1 MKAWKIR
8 KFAGDVVYDL
18 RARGLLPVAI
28 LLLVGMVALPF
39 VIGRAGGDTEAAVP
53 SAQPSAADAAPENQA
68 AVVAYE
74 PGLRDYRERL
84 SELPPKNPFRQQF
97 TSPAAGA
104 ASTATAPTDGSGATV
119 VGGDPTGGGSL
130 TPSPVGTGG
139 GSTGGGGTRTT
150 RHRYWYYETDVV
162 VGEVA
167 AKQKK
172 LNRVTSF
179 TYLPNLDTP
188 VVSYIGA
195 KDRVA
200 VFLVSEAV
208 VGIEGAPDCAPSVE
222 ECQLIGLG
230 EGETARLTYGPNGK
244 TYSLQVT
251 RVEYVSHKKPRVR

>member
-39 VIGRAGGDTEAAVP
+39 VIGRAGGDTKAATP
-53 SAQPSAADAAPENQA
+53 SSQPSPADAAPENQA

-74 PGLRDYRERL
+74 PGLRNYRERL

-104 ASTATAPTDGSGATV
+104 ASAGSVTIDGSGATV
-119 VGGDPTGGGSL
+119 VGGDSTGGG
-130 TPSPVGTGG
+130 TISPGGGSTGG
-139 GSTGGGGTRTT
+139 GSTGGGTSETKW
-150 RHRYWYYETDVV
+150 RYFYYETDVV

-172 LNRVTSF
+172 LNRVTAF
-179 TYLPNLDTP
+179 TYLPDLDTP
-188 VVSYIGA
+188 VVSFMGA
-195 KDRVA
+195 AKGRVA

-244 TYSLQVT
+244 TYSLKVA
-251 RVEYVSHKKPRVR
+251 RVELVSRKKLPAE